1 MPFGIR
7 LDKSWWTCKD
17 IAPLAFMNK
26 DSVIRE
32 QRVLAVKAI
41 ASFLRRF
48 STCSI
53 LTEELVIPFKEN
65 RMVDESAAEKNPGSG
80 FFARLKSGLAKTRS
94 SLAGGFDNIV
104 HGRAKVGP
112 ELLEELE
119 ESLLIADVG
128 MQVTSYILEDLKKD
142 VSQNRIRENKEVL
155 EQLKLR
161 MTHVLSQNQK
171 PLALSEHKPFVILAV
186 GVNGS
191 GKTTT
196 IGKLARHWKQ
206 EGKNV
211 LLAAGDTFR
220 AAAIDQLQVWAKR
233 SDIPCIS
240 QKSGADPSA
249 VAYDAV
255 QAGVARDVDLVIIDT
270 AGRLQTNTN
279 LMEELK
285 KIKRVIGKVLPGAPH
300 ETLLV
305 LDATIGQNSISQ
317 ARLFNEALNVD
328 GVVMTKLDGT
338 AKGGV
343 LFNISGELKLPVRFI
358 GVGEKP
364 EDLQEFIPEK
374 FVEALIPG

>member
-1 MPFGIR
+1 M
-7 LDKSWWTCKD
+7 DKES
-17 IAPLAFMNK
+17 P
-26 DSVIRE
+26 V
-32 QRVLAVKAI
+32 
-41 ASFLRRF
+41 
-48 STCSI
+48 
-53 LTEELVIPFKEN
+53 EN
-65 RMVDESAAEKNPGSG
+65 EPKSG
-80 FFARLKSGLAKTRS
+80 FFARLKSGLTKTRS

-104 HGRAKVGP
+104 HGKAKVGP

-119 ESLLIADVG
+119 ETLLIADVG
-128 MQVTSYILEDLKKD
+128 MQTTSFILDDLKRE
-142 VSQNRIRENKEVL
+142 VSQNRVRENKEVL
-155 EQLKLR
+155 EQLKQR
-161 MTHVLSQNQK
+161 MVRVLSQNQK
-171 PLALSEHKPFVILAV
+171 ALAFSEHQPFVILVV

-206 EGKNV
+206 EGKKV

-220 AAAIDQLQVWAKR
+220 AAAIDQLQVWADR
-233 SDIPCIS
+233 SEISCIS

-255 QAGVARDVDLVIIDT
+255 QAGLAREMDLVIIDT

-317 ARLFNEALNVD
+317 ARLFNEALTVD
-328 GVVMTKLDGT
+328 GLVMTKLDGT

-343 LFNISGELKLPVRFI
+343 LFNITDDLKLPIRFV

-364 EDLQEFIPEK
+364 EDLQEFNPET

>member
-1 MPFGIR
+1 M
-7 LDKSWWTCKD
+7 DH
-17 IAPLAFMNK
+17 
-26 DSVIRE
+26 
-32 QRVLAVKAI
+32 
-41 ASFLRRF
+41 
-48 STCSI
+48 
-53 LTEELVIPFKEN
+53 
-65 RMVDESAAEKNPGSG
+65 ESAAENEPKSG

-94 SLAGGFDNIV
+94 NLAGGFENIV
-104 HGRAKVGP
+104 QGKAKVGP

-119 ESLLIADVG
+119 ENLLIADVG
-128 MQVTSYILEDLKKD
+128 MQTTSFILDDLKRE
-142 VSQNRIRENKEVL
+142 VSQNRIRENAEVL
-155 EQLKLR
+155 DQLKNR
-161 MTHVLSQNQK
+161 MVQVLSQNQK
-171 PLALSEHKPFVILAV
+171 PLAFSEHQPFVILVV

-206 EGKNV
+206 EGKKV

-220 AAAIDQLQVWAKR
+220 AAAIDQLQVWAER

-240 QKSGADPSA
+240 QKSGSDPSA

-255 QAGVARDVDLVIIDT
+255 QAGVAREMDLVIIDT

-317 ARLFNEALNVD
+317 ARLFNEALDVD
-328 GVVMTKLDGT
+328 GLVMTKLDGT

-343 LFNISGELKLPVRFI
+343 LFNISGDLKLPIRFV

-364 EDLQEFIPEK
+364 EDLQEFDPEN
-374 FVEALIPG
+374 FVKALIPD

>member
-1 MPFGIR
+1 M
-7 LDKSWWTCKD
+7 DQES
-17 IAPLAFMNK
+17 
-26 DSVIRE
+26 
-32 QRVLAVKAI
+32 
-41 ASFLRRF
+41 
-48 STCSI
+48 
-53 LTEELVIPFKEN
+53 TEENKPK
-65 RMVDESAAEKNPGSG
+65 SG

-94 SLAGGFDNIV
+94 NLAGGFENIV
-104 HGRAKVGP
+104 HGKAKVGP

-119 ESLLIADVG
+119 ENLLIADVG
-128 MQVTSYILEDLKKD
+128 MQTTSFILEDLKRE

-155 EQLKLR
+155 GQLKQR
-161 MTHVLSQNQK
+161 MVQVLSQNQK
-171 PLALSEHKPFVILAV
+171 PLAFSEHQPFVILVV

-206 EGKNV
+206 EGKKV

-220 AAAIDQLQVWAKR
+220 AAAIDQLQVWAER

-255 QAGVARDVDLVIIDT
+255 QAAVAREMDILIIDT
-270 AGRLQTNTN
+270 AGRLQTNIN

-285 KIKRVIGKVLPGAPH
+285 KIKRVIGKILPGAPH

-317 ARLFNEALNVD
+317 ARLFNEALEVS
-328 GVVMTKLDGT
+328 GLVMTKLDGS
-338 AKGGV
+338 AKGGI
-343 LFNISGELKLPVRFI
+343 LFNLSGELKLPIRFV

-364 EDLQEFIPEK
+364 EDLQEFNPEN

>member
-1 MPFGIR
+1 M
-7 LDKSWWTCKD
+7 D
-17 IAPLAFMNK
+17 N
-26 DSVIRE
+26 
-32 QRVLAVKAI
+32 
-41 ASFLRRF
+41 
-48 STCSI
+48 
-53 LTEELVIPFKEN
+53 EN
-65 RMVDESAAEKNPGSG
+65 EPKSG

-94 SLAGGFDNIV
+94 NFAGGFDNIV
-104 HGRAKVGP
+104 HGKAKVGP

-119 ESLLIADVG
+119 ETLLLADVG
-128 MQVTSYILEDLKKD
+128 MQTTSFILDDLKRE

-155 EQLKLR
+155 GQLKQR
-161 MTHVLSQNQK
+161 MIHVLSQNQK
-171 PLALSEHKPFVILAV
+171 PLAFSEHQPFVILVV

-206 EGKNV
+206 EGKKV

-220 AAAIDQLQVWAKR
+220 AAAIDQLQVWADR
-233 SDIPCIS
+233 SGISCIS
-240 QKSGADPSA
+240 QKIGADPSA

-255 QAGVARDVDLVIIDT
+255 QAGLAREMDLVLIDT

-317 ARLFNEALNVD
+317 ARLFNEALEVD
-328 GVVMTKLDGT
+328 GLVMTKLDGT

-343 LFNISGELKLPVRFI
+343 LFNITDDLKLSIRFV

-364 EDLQEFIPEK
+364 EDLQEFNPQT

>member
-1 MPFGIR
+1 
-7 LDKSWWTCKD
+7 
-17 IAPLAFMNK
+17 MN
-26 DSVIRE
+26 
-32 QRVLAVKAI
+32 
-41 ASFLRRF
+41 
-48 STCSI
+48 
-53 LTEELVIPFKEN
+53 N
-65 RMVDESAAEKNPGSG
+65 ESAAEDKPKSG

-94 SLAGGFDNIV
+94 NLAGGFENIV
-104 HGRAKVGP
+104 HGKAKVGP
-112 ELLEELE
+112 ELLEQLE
-119 ESLLIADVG
+119 ENLLLADVG
-128 MQVTSYILEDLKKD
+128 VRATSFILDDLKRE
-142 VSQNRIRENKEVL
+142 VSENRIRENKEVL
-155 EQLKLR
+155 AQLKQR
-161 MTHVLSQNQK
+161 MVHVLSQNQK
-171 PLALSEHKPFVILAV
+171 PLAFSEHQPFVILVV

-206 EGKNV
+206 EGKKV

-220 AAAIDQLQVWAKR
+220 AAAIEQLQVWAER

-240 QKSGADPSA
+240 QKSGTDPSA

-255 QAGVARDVDLVIIDT
+255 QAGVAREMDLIIIDT

-285 KIKRVIGKVLPGAPH
+285 KIKRVIGKILPGAPH

-317 ARLFNEALNVD
+317 ARLFNDALEVD
-328 GVVMTKLDGT
+328 GLVMTKLDGT

-343 LFNISGELKLPVRFI
+343 LFNITADLKLPIRFI

-364 EDLQEFIPEK
+364 EDLQEFDPK
-374 FVEALIPG
+374 NFVEALIPS

>member
-1 MPFGIR
+1 M
-7 LDKSWWTCKD
+7 DKES
-17 IAPLAFMNK
+17 P
-26 DSVIRE
+26 V
-32 QRVLAVKAI
+32 
-41 ASFLRRF
+41 
-48 STCSI
+48 
-53 LTEELVIPFKEN
+53 EN
-65 RMVDESAAEKNPGSG
+65 EPKSG
-80 FFARLKSGLAKTRS
+80 FFARLKSGLTKTRS

-104 HGRAKVGP
+104 HGKAKVGP

-119 ESLLIADVG
+119 ETLLIADVG
-128 MQVTSYILEDLKKD
+128 MQTTSFILDDLKRE
-142 VSQNRIRENKEVL
+142 VSQNRVRENKEVL
-155 EQLKLR
+155 EQLKQR
-161 MTHVLSQNQK
+161 MVRVLSQNQK
-171 PLALSEHKPFVILAV
+171 ALAFSEHQPFVILVV

-196 IGKLARHWKQ
+196 IGKLAHWKQ
-206 EGKNV
+206 EGKKV

-220 AAAIDQLQVWAKR
+220 AAAIDQLQVWADR
-233 SDIPCIS
+233 SEISCIS

-255 QAGVARDVDLVIIDT
+255 QAGLAREMDLVIIDT

-317 ARLFNEALNVD
+317 ARLFNEALTVD
-328 GVVMTKLDGT
+328 GLVMTKLDGT

-343 LFNISGELKLPVRFI
+343 LFNITDDLKLPIRFV

-364 EDLQEFIPEK
+364 EDLQEFNPET

>member
-1 MPFGIR
+1 M
-7 LDKSWWTCKD
+7 D
-17 IAPLAFMNK
+17 N
-26 DSVIRE
+26 
-32 QRVLAVKAI
+32 
-41 ASFLRRF
+41 
-48 STCSI
+48 
-53 LTEELVIPFKEN
+53 
-65 RMVDESAAEKNPGSG
+65 ESAAENEPKSG

-94 SLAGGFDNIV
+94 NFAGGFDNIV
-104 HGRAKVGP
+104 HGKAKVGP

-119 ESLLIADVG
+119 ETLLIADVG
-128 MQVTSYILEDLKKD
+128 MQTTSFILDDLKRE

-155 EQLKLR
+155 EQLKQR
-161 MTHVLSQNQK
+161 MIHVLSQNQK
-171 PLALSEHKPFVILAV
+171 PLPYSEHQPFVILVV

-206 EGKNV
+206 EGKKI

-220 AAAIDQLQVWAKR
+220 AAAIDQLQVWADR

-255 QAGVARDVDLVIIDT
+255 QAGLARGMDIVLIDT

-285 KIKRVIGKVLPGAPH
+285 KIKRVIGIILPGAPH

-317 ARLFNEALNVD
+317 ARLFNEALEVD
-328 GVVMTKLDGT
+328 GLVMTKLDGT

-343 LFNISGELKLPVRFI
+343 LFNITDDLKLPIRFV

-364 EDLQEFIPEK
+364 EDLQEFNPET

>member
-1 MPFGIR
+1 M
-7 LDKSWWTCKD
+7 D
-17 IAPLAFMNK
+17 N
-26 DSVIRE
+26 
-32 QRVLAVKAI
+32 
-41 ASFLRRF
+41 
-48 STCSI
+48 
-53 LTEELVIPFKEN
+53 EN
-65 RMVDESAAEKNPGSG
+65 EPKSG

-94 SLAGGFDNIV
+94 NFAGVFDNIV
-104 HGRAKVGP
+104 HGKAKVGP

-119 ESLLIADVG
+119 ETLLLADVG
-128 MQVTSYILEDLKKD
+128 MQTTSFILDDLKRE

-155 EQLKLR
+155 GQLKQR
-161 MTHVLSQNQK
+161 MIHVLSQNQK
-171 PLALSEHKPFVILAV
+171 PLAFSEHQPFVILVV

-196 IGKLARHWKQ
+196 IGKLAWHWKQ
-206 EGKNV
+206 EGKKV

-220 AAAIDQLQVWAKR
+220 AAAIDQLQVWADR
-233 SDIPCIS
+233 SGISCIS
-240 QKSGADPSA
+240 QKIGADPSA

-255 QAGVARDVDLVIIDT
+255 QAGLAREMDLVLIDT

-317 ARLFNEALNVD
+317 ARLFNEALEVD
-328 GVVMTKLDGT
+328 GLVMTKLDGT

-343 LFNISGELKLPVRFI
+343 LFNITDDLKLPIRFV

-364 EDLQEFIPEK
+364 EDLQEFNPQT

>member
-1 MPFGIR
+1 M
-7 LDKSWWTCKD
+7 D
-17 IAPLAFMNK
+17 N
-26 DSVIRE
+26 
-32 QRVLAVKAI
+32 
-41 ASFLRRF
+41 
-48 STCSI
+48 
-53 LTEELVIPFKEN
+53 EN
-65 RMVDESAAEKNPGSG
+65 EPKSG

-94 SLAGGFDNIV
+94 NFAGGFDNIV
-104 HGRAKVGP
+104 HGKAKVGP

-119 ESLLIADVG
+119 ETLLLADVG
-128 MQVTSYILEDLKKD
+128 MQTTSFILDDLKRE

-155 EQLKLR
+155 GQLKQR
-161 MTHVLSQNQK
+161 MIHVLSQNQK
-171 PLALSEHKPFVILAV
+171 PLAFSEHQPFVILVV

-206 EGKNV
+206 EGKKV

-220 AAAIDQLQVWAKR
+220 AAAIDQLQVWADR
-233 SDIPCIS
+233 SGISCIS
-240 QKSGADPSA
+240 QKTGADPSA

-255 QAGVARDVDLVIIDT
+255 QAGLAREMDLVLIDT

-317 ARLFNEALNVD
+317 ARLFNEALEVD
-328 GVVMTKLDGT
+328 GLVMTKLDGT

-343 LFNISGELKLPVRFI
+343 LFNITDDLKLPIRFV

-364 EDLQEFIPEK
+364 EDLQEFNPQT

>member
-1 MPFGIR
+1 M
-7 LDKSWWTCKD
+7 DKES
-17 IAPLAFMNK
+17 P
-26 DSVIRE
+26 V
-32 QRVLAVKAI
+32 
-41 ASFLRRF
+41 
-48 STCSI
+48 
-53 LTEELVIPFKEN
+53 EN
-65 RMVDESAAEKNPGSG
+65 EPKSG
-80 FFARLKSGLAKTRS
+80 FFARLKSGLTKTRS

-104 HGRAKVGP
+104 HGKAKVGP

-119 ESLLIADVG
+119 ETLLIADVG
-128 MQVTSYILEDLKKD
+128 MQTTSFILDDLKRE
-142 VSQNRIRENKEVL
+142 VSQNRVRENKEVL
-155 EQLKLR
+155 EQLKQR

-171 PLALSEHKPFVILAV
+171 ALAFSEHQPFVILVV

-206 EGKNV
+206 EGKKV

-220 AAAIDQLQVWAKR
+220 AAAIDQLQVWADR
-233 SDIPCIS
+233 SEISCIS

-255 QAGVARDVDLVIIDT
+255 QAGLAREMDLVIIDT

-317 ARLFNEALNVD
+317 ARLFNEALTVD
-328 GVVMTKLDGT
+328 GLVMTKLDGT

-343 LFNISGELKLPVRFI
+343 LFNITDDLKLPIRFV

-364 EDLQEFIPEK
+364 EDLQEFNPET

>member
-1 MPFGIR
+1 M
-7 LDKSWWTCKD
+7 DKES
-17 IAPLAFMNK
+17 P
-26 DSVIRE
+26 V
-32 QRVLAVKAI
+32 
-41 ASFLRRF
+41 
-48 STCSI
+48 
-53 LTEELVIPFKEN
+53 EN
-65 RMVDESAAEKNPGSG
+65 EPKSG
-80 FFARLKSGLAKTRS
+80 FFARLKSGLTKTRS

-104 HGRAKVGP
+104 HGKAKVGP

-119 ESLLIADVG
+119 ETLLIADVG
-128 MQVTSYILEDLKKD
+128 MQTTSFILDDLKRE
-142 VSQNRIRENKEVL
+142 VSQNRVRENKEVL
-155 EQLKLR
+155 EQLKQR
-161 MTHVLSQNQK
+161 MVRVLSQNQK
-171 PLALSEHKPFVILAV
+171 ALAFSEHQPFVILVV

-206 EGKNV
+206 EGKKV

-220 AAAIDQLQVWAKR
+220 AAAIDQLQVWAER
-233 SDIPCIS
+233 SDISCIS

-255 QAGVARDVDLVIIDT
+255 QAGLAREMDLVIIDT

-317 ARLFNEALNVD
+317 ARLFNEALTVD
-328 GVVMTKLDGT
+328 GLVMTKLDGT

-343 LFNISGELKLPVRFI
+343 LFNITDDLKLPIRFV

-364 EDLQEFIPEK
+364 EDLQEFNPET

>member
-1 MPFGIR
+1 M
-7 LDKSWWTCKD
+7 D
-17 IAPLAFMNK
+17 N
-26 DSVIRE
+26 
-32 QRVLAVKAI
+32 
-41 ASFLRRF
+41 
-48 STCSI
+48 
-53 LTEELVIPFKEN
+53 EN
-65 RMVDESAAEKNPGSG
+65 EPKSG

-94 SLAGGFDNIV
+94 NFAGGFDNIV
-104 HGRAKVGP
+104 HGKAKVGP

-119 ESLLIADVG
+119 ETLLLADVG
-128 MQVTSYILEDLKKD
+128 MQTTSFILDDLKRE

-155 EQLKLR
+155 GQLKQR
-161 MTHVLSQNQK
+161 MIYVLSQNQK
-171 PLALSEHKPFVILAV
+171 PLAFSEHQPFVILVV

-206 EGKNV
+206 EGKKV

-220 AAAIDQLQVWAKR
+220 AAAIDQLQVWADR
-233 SDIPCIS
+233 SGISCIS
-240 QKSGADPSA
+240 QKIGADPSA

-255 QAGVARDVDLVIIDT
+255 QAGLAREMDLVLIDT

-317 ARLFNEALNVD
+317 ARLFNEALEVD
-328 GVVMTKLDGT
+328 GLVMTKLDGT

-343 LFNISGELKLPVRFI
+343 LFNITDDLKLPIRFV

-364 EDLQEFIPEK
+364 EDLQEFNPQT

>member
-1 MPFGIR
+1 M
-7 LDKSWWTCKD
+7 D
-17 IAPLAFMNK
+17 N
-26 DSVIRE
+26 
-32 QRVLAVKAI
+32 
-41 ASFLRRF
+41 
-48 STCSI
+48 
-53 LTEELVIPFKEN
+53 EN
-65 RMVDESAAEKNPGSG
+65 EPKSG

-94 SLAGGFDNIV
+94 NFAGGFDNIV
-104 HGRAKVGP
+104 HGKAKVGP

-119 ESLLIADVG
+119 ETLLLADVG
-128 MQVTSYILEDLKKD
+128 MQTTSFILDDLKRE

-155 EQLKLR
+155 GQLKQR
-161 MTHVLSQNQK
+161 MIHVLSQNQK
-171 PLALSEHKPFVILAV
+171 PLAFSEHQPFVILVV

-206 EGKNV
+206 EGKKV

-220 AAAIDQLQVWAKR
+220 AAAIDQLQVWADR
-233 SDIPCIS
+233 SGISCIS
-240 QKSGADPSA
+240 QKIGADPSA

-255 QAGVARDVDLVIIDT
+255 QAGLARGMDIVLIDT

-285 KIKRVIGKVLPGAPH
+285 KIKRVIGKILPGAPH

-317 ARLFNEALNVD
+317 ARLFNEALEVD
-328 GVVMTKLDGT
+328 GLVMTKLDGT

-343 LFNISGELKLPVRFI
+343 LFNITDDLKLPIRFV

-364 EDLQEFIPEK
+364 EDLQEFNPQT

>member
-1 MPFGIR
+1 
-7 LDKSWWTCKD
+7 
-17 IAPLAFMNK
+17 MN
-26 DSVIRE
+26 
-32 QRVLAVKAI
+32 
-41 ASFLRRF
+41 
-48 STCSI
+48 
-53 LTEELVIPFKEN
+53 N
-65 RMVDESAAEKNPGSG
+65 ESAAEDEPKSG

-94 SLAGGFDNIV
+94 SLAGGFENII
-104 HGRAKVGP
+104 HGKAKVGP

-119 ESLLIADVG
+119 ENLLIADVG
-128 MQVTSYILEDLKKD
+128 MQATSFILDDLKRE
-142 VSQNRIRENKEVL
+142 VSANRIRENKEVL
-155 EQLKLR
+155 VQLKQR
-161 MTHVLSQNQK
+161 MVQVLSQNQK
-171 PLALSEHKPFVILAV
+171 PLVFSEHKPFVILVV

-206 EGKNV
+206 AGKKV

-220 AAAIDQLQVWAKR
+220 AAAIDQLQVWAER

-240 QKSGADPSA
+240 QKSGTDPSA

-255 QAGVARDVDLVIIDT
+255 QAGVARGMDLIIIDT

-285 KIKRVIGKVLPGAPH
+285 KIKRVIGKILPDAPH

-317 ARLFNEALNVD
+317 AKLFNEALEVD
-328 GVVMTKLDGT
+328 GLVMTKLDGT

-343 LFNISGELKLPVRFI
+343 LFNITDDLKLPIRFV

-364 EDLQEFIPEK
+364 EDLQEFDAK
-374 FVEALIPG
+374 NFVDALIPG

>member
-1 MPFGIR
+1 MA
-7 LDKSWWTCKD
+7 DKSATGND
-17 IAPLAFMNK
+17 P
-26 DSVIRE
+26 E
-32 QRVLAVKAI
+32 
-41 ASFLRRF
+41 
-48 STCSI
+48 
-53 LTEELVIPFKEN
+53 
-65 RMVDESAAEKNPGSG
+65 SG
-80 FFARLKSGLAKTRS
+80 FLVRLKSGLAKTRS

-112 ELLEELE
+112 ELLEQLE
-119 ESLLIADVG
+119 ETLLIADAG
-128 MQVTSYILEDLKKD
+128 IQATSYILEDLKYE
-142 VSQNRIRENKEVL
+142 VSQNRIRDNKEVL
-155 EQLKLR
+155 QQLKKR
-161 MTHVLSQNQK
+161 MIHVLSQNHK
-171 PLALSEHKPFVILAV
+171 PLALSEHRPFVILVV

-196 IGKLARHWKQ
+196 IGKLARQYKQ
-206 EGKNV
+206 EGKKV

-220 AAAIDQLQVWAKR
+220 AAAIEQLQLWAER
-233 SDIPCIS
+233 SDIPCVT

-255 QAGVARDVDLVIIDT
+255 QAAVTNDMDMVIIDT

-305 LDATIGQNSISQ
+305 LDGTIGQNSISQ
-317 ARLFNEALNVD
+317 ARLFNEALEVD
-328 GVVMTKLDGT
+328 GLIMTKLDGT

-343 LFNISGELKLPVRFI
+343 LFNMTKELKLPIRFV
-358 GVGEKP
+358 GVGERP

-374 FVEALIPG
+374 FVEALISG

>member
-1 MPFGIR
+1 M
-7 LDKSWWTCKD
+7 D
-17 IAPLAFMNK
+17 N
-26 DSVIRE
+26 
-32 QRVLAVKAI
+32 
-41 ASFLRRF
+41 
-48 STCSI
+48 
-53 LTEELVIPFKEN
+53 EN
-65 RMVDESAAEKNPGSG
+65 EPKSG

-94 SLAGGFDNIV
+94 NFAGGFDNIV
-104 HGRAKVGP
+104 HGKAKVGP

-119 ESLLIADVG
+119 ETLLLADVG
-128 MQVTSYILEDLKKD
+128 MQTTSFILDDLKRE

-155 EQLKLR
+155 GQLKQR
-161 MTHVLSQNQK
+161 MIHVLSQNQK
-171 PLALSEHKPFVILAV
+171 PLAFSEHQPFVILVV

-206 EGKNV
+206 EGKKV

-220 AAAIDQLQVWAKR
+220 AAAIDQLQVWADR
-233 SDIPCIS
+233 SGISCIS
-240 QKSGADPSA
+240 QKIGADPSA

-255 QAGVARDVDLVIIDT
+255 QAGLARGMDIVLIDT

-317 ARLFNEALNVD
+317 ARLFNEALEVD
-328 GVVMTKLDGT
+328 GLVMTKLDGT

-343 LFNISGELKLPVRFI
+343 LFNITDDLKLPIRFV

-364 EDLQEFIPEK
+364 EDLQEFNPET

>member
-1 MPFGIR
+1 M
-7 LDKSWWTCKD
+7 D
-17 IAPLAFMNK
+17 N
-26 DSVIRE
+26 
-32 QRVLAVKAI
+32 
-41 ASFLRRF
+41 
-48 STCSI
+48 
-53 LTEELVIPFKEN
+53 
-65 RMVDESAAEKNPGSG
+65 ESAAENEPKSG

-94 SLAGGFDNIV
+94 NFAGGFDNIV
-104 HGRAKVGP
+104 HGKAKVGP

-119 ESLLIADVG
+119 ETLLIADVG
-128 MQVTSYILEDLKKD
+128 MQTTSFILDDLKRE

-155 EQLKLR
+155 EQLKQR
-161 MTHVLSQNQK
+161 MIHVLSQNQK
-171 PLALSEHKPFVILAV
+171 PLPYSEHQPFVILVV

-196 IGKLARHWKQ
+196 IGKLARHWKR
-206 EGKNV
+206 EGKKI

-220 AAAIDQLQVWAKR
+220 AAAIDQLQVWADR

-255 QAGVARDVDLVIIDT
+255 QAGLARGMDIVLIDT

-285 KIKRVIGKVLPGAPH
+285 KIKRVIGKILPGAPH

-317 ARLFNEALNVD
+317 ARLFNEALEVD
-328 GVVMTKLDGT
+328 GLVMTKLDGT

-343 LFNISGELKLPVRFI
+343 LFNITDDLKLPIRFV

-364 EDLQEFIPEK
+364 EDLQEFNPET

>member
-1 MPFGIR
+1 M
-7 LDKSWWTCKD
+7 D
-17 IAPLAFMNK
+17 N
-26 DSVIRE
+26 
-32 QRVLAVKAI
+32 
-41 ASFLRRF
+41 
-48 STCSI
+48 
-53 LTEELVIPFKEN
+53 EN
-65 RMVDESAAEKNPGSG
+65 EPKSG
-80 FFARLKSGLAKTRS
+80 FFARLKSGLTKTRS

-104 HGRAKVGP
+104 HGKAKVGP

-119 ESLLIADVG
+119 ETLLIADVG
-128 MQVTSYILEDLKKD
+128 MQTTSFILDDLKRE
-142 VSQNRIRENKEVL
+142 VSQNRVRENKEVL
-155 EQLKLR
+155 EQLKQR

-171 PLALSEHKPFVILAV
+171 ALAFSEHQPFVILVV

-206 EGKNV
+206 EGKKV

-220 AAAIDQLQVWAKR
+220 AAAIDQLQVWAER
-233 SDIPCIS
+233 SDISCIS

-255 QAGVARDVDLVIIDT
+255 QAGLAREMDLVIIDT

-317 ARLFNEALNVD
+317 ARLFNEALTVD
-328 GVVMTKLDGT
+328 GLVMTKLDGT

-343 LFNISGELKLPVRFI
+343 LFNITDDLKLPIRFV

-364 EDLQEFIPEK
+364 EDLQEFNPET

>member
-1 MPFGIR
+1 M
-7 LDKSWWTCKD
+7 D
-17 IAPLAFMNK
+17 N
-26 DSVIRE
+26 
-32 QRVLAVKAI
+32 
-41 ASFLRRF
+41 
-48 STCSI
+48 
-53 LTEELVIPFKEN
+53 EN
-65 RMVDESAAEKNPGSG
+65 EPKSG

-94 SLAGGFDNIV
+94 NFAGGFDNIV
-104 HGRAKVGP
+104 HGKAKVGP

-119 ESLLIADVG
+119 ETLLLADVG
-128 MQVTSYILEDLKKD
+128 MQTTSFILDDLKRE

-155 EQLKLR
+155 GQLKQR
-161 MTHVLSQNQK
+161 MIHVLSQNQK
-171 PLALSEHKPFVILAV
+171 PLVFSEHQPFVILVV

-206 EGKNV
+206 EGKKV

-220 AAAIDQLQVWAKR
+220 AAAIDQLQVWADR
-233 SDIPCIS
+233 SGISCIS
-240 QKSGADPSA
+240 QKIGADPSA

-255 QAGVARDVDLVIIDT
+255 QAGLAREMDLVLIDT

-317 ARLFNEALNVD
+317 ARLFNEALEVD
-328 GVVMTKLDGT
+328 GLVMTKLDGT

-343 LFNISGELKLPVRFI
+343 LFNITDDLKLPIRFV

-364 EDLQEFIPEK
+364 EDLQEFNPQT

>member
-1 MPFGIR
+1 M
-7 LDKSWWTCKD
+7 D
-17 IAPLAFMNK
+17 N
-26 DSVIRE
+26 
-32 QRVLAVKAI
+32 
-41 ASFLRRF
+41 
-48 STCSI
+48 
-53 LTEELVIPFKEN
+53 
-65 RMVDESAAEKNPGSG
+65 ESAAENEPKSG

-94 SLAGGFDNIV
+94 NFAGGFDNIV
-104 HGRAKVGP
+104 HGKAKVGP

-119 ESLLIADVG
+119 ETLLIADVG
-128 MQVTSYILEDLKKD
+128 MQTTSFILDDLKRE

-155 EQLKLR
+155 EQLKQR
-161 MTHVLSQNQK
+161 MIHVLSQNQK
-171 PLALSEHKPFVILAV
+171 PLPYSEHQPFVILVV

-206 EGKNV
+206 EGKKV

-220 AAAIDQLQVWAKR
+220 AAAIDQLQVWADR

-255 QAGVARDVDLVIIDT
+255 QAGLARGMDIVLIDT

-317 ARLFNEALNVD
+317 ARLFNEALEVD
-328 GVVMTKLDGT
+328 GLVMTKLDGT
-338 AKGGV
+338 AKGGI
-343 LFNISGELKLPVRFI
+343 LFNITDDLKLPIRFV

-364 EDLQEFIPEK
+364 EDLQEFNPET

>member
-1 MPFGIR
+1 MDNEPM
-7 LDKSWWTCKD
+7 
-17 IAPLAFMNK
+17 AENEP
-26 DSVIRE
+26 
-32 QRVLAVKAI
+32 KA
-41 ASFLRRF
+41 
-48 STCSI
+48 
-53 LTEELVIPFKEN
+53 
-65 RMVDESAAEKNPGSG
+65 G

-94 SLAGGFDNIV
+94 NLAGGFENIV
-104 HGRAKVGP
+104 HGKAKVGP

-119 ESLLIADVG
+119 ENLLIADVG
-128 MQVTSYILEDLKKD
+128 MQTTSFILEDLKRE
-142 VSQNRIRENKEVL
+142 VSQNRIRENAEVL
-155 EQLKLR
+155 GQLKQR
-161 MTHVLSQNQK
+161 MVQVLSQNQK
-171 PLALSEHKPFVILAV
+171 PLAFSEHQPFVVLVV

-206 EGKNV
+206 EGKKV

-220 AAAIDQLQVWAKR
+220 AAAIDQLQAWAER

-255 QAGVARDVDLVIIDT
+255 QAGVAREMDLIIIDT

-317 ARLFNEALNVD
+317 ARLFNEALEVD
-328 GVVMTKLDGT
+328 GLGMTKLDGT

-343 LFNISGELKLPVRFI
+343 LFNISGDLKLPIRFI

-364 EDLQEFIPEK
+364 EDLQEFNPEN

>member
-1 MPFGIR
+1 M
-7 LDKSWWTCKD
+7 
-17 IAPLAFMNK
+17 A
-26 DSVIRE
+26 
-32 QRVLAVKAI
+32 
-41 ASFLRRF
+41 
-48 STCSI
+48 
-53 LTEELVIPFKEN
+53 
-65 RMVDESAAEKNPGSG
+65 DESAIGNDPESG
-80 FFARLKSGLAKTRS
+80 FFARLKSGLGKTRS

-104 HGRAKVGP
+104 NGKAKVGS

-119 ESLLIADVG
+119 ETLLIADVG
-128 MQVTSYILEDLKKD
+128 MQATSYILEGLKRE

-155 EQLKLR
+155 EQLKQR
-161 MTHVLSQNQK
+161 MIHVLSQNQK
-171 PLALSEHKPFVILAV
+171 PLSFLKNRPFVILVV

-206 EGKNV
+206 DGKQV

-220 AAAIDQLQVWAKR
+220 AAAIEQLQAWAEQL
-233 SDIPCIS
+233 DIPYVT

-255 QAGVARDVDLVIIDT
+255 QAGVSRDMDLVIVDT

-285 KIKRVIGKVLPGAPH
+285 KIKRVIGKALPGAPH

-305 LDATIGQNSISQ
+305 LDATIGQNSVSQ
-317 ARLFNEALNVD
+317 ARMFNEILGVD
-328 GVVMTKLDGT
+328 GLIMTKLDGT

-343 LFNISGELKLPVRFI
+343 LFNVIEEMKLPIRFI

-364 EDLQEFIPEK
+364 EDLQKFIPEK
-374 FVEALIPG
+374 FVEALISS